1 MHPWIIEWERRE
13 RLFHRRFA
21 LENCSPSPSSFLPPP
36 SFGKL
41 LITLLEVVGPTISV
55 RRSPVL
61 ETIPSRGSLGGNKV
75 GRGERIKEEKRNGR
89 KGERHEG
96 GRVDRYSTGDK
107 GV

>member
-1 MHPWIIEWERRE
+1 MA
-13 RLFHRRFA
+13 F
-21 LENCSPSPSSFLPPP
+21 SSAWKTRPLPPPRPRPPLPFLPPP
-36 SFGKL
+36 WFGKL

-75 GRGERIKEEKRNGR
+75 GRGERIKEERRNGR

-96 GRVDRYSTGDK
+96 GRRLIDIQREIKV
-107 GV
+107 